1 MAEGSDAGKTTPVA
15 RLVAEVQSKEW
26 YTKSSG
32 GLSLANNKIDKIID
46 DVQDKVNVGMDRLYR
61 TLLQTPKMTV
71 LLMLIM
77 ATWFGYIGSGFQ
89 DQIVDDVEIFLP
101 EGADSTD
108 LLLEVRDEWTVD
120 VSIIYIQTNNAQ
132 LGNGEGNDIT
142 DKNILEEISWIEGD
156 DDNFGNGIYDRGI
169 DWDKDDHGE
178 NDGILWVI
186 SIAQVI
192 KEVNSSDGRFNSALC
207 EHGLESRIGLQ
218 LDCEERNEQVG
229 MRGDYTIPDQQR
241 IDEIISRMNG
251 TLQSLVKD
259 TNDDG
264 VMDTTAII
272 IGMRYDMS
280 MTDQNFDDFDEFHEY
295 VLKVIEPSNRPLDM
309 RNTDMKLT
317 GLTKVLDDVS
327 KEIYF
332 DLLNMMPLSLFFVVL
347 VITALHRSVKIVIIT
362 GLPIC
367 MALAVTF
374 GSSVLL
380 KMTLTPM
387 IVATGPILVGLGVDY
402 SLHMINRIEESR
414 NGILDRINET
424 NYERRMKGLEEEKV
438 PDIWDPVLYR
448 QAILDMTRTTGVA
461 VFLSAVTTIVGFSVL
476 IAPQIVSVIPIRS
489 VGLTLCIGIFSTL
502 VFSILLV
509 PTLGWILRFHKR
521 ANPPI
526 WGAVGKW
533 PVKNFVLILLVTGL
547 VTGYGAYIMD
557 AEMNKPITGSSDAPD
572 NIESLETL
580 ATYSEQFGSGQ
591 TSFFVFD
598 ANQRRLPAEA
608 NGTYA
613 IRDMPVLDETS
624 RIENI
629 ISQTEFTNTTSVIT
643 FLDSIPITLKLT
655 DGVELYDGTLWELLH
670 EECWTSNDVAE
681 CGAWMLMDA
690 TSTDGKGREEIRR
703 DLVDVSIDT
712 LSPEVQSMLMNEA
725 KSKSLVFVTQPY
737 MNLDYAGGLRDD
749 IDKILLTDNLL
760 EDTSTSKLTGGLP
773 VSLDINKGIHDTQS
787 YTTILT
793 LIILTL
799 LLMIVFRNPRIGLL
813 TMIPVA
819 VVIIWQPLLMRS
831 GDVNVNIFTA
841 MIGTIVFGIGV
852 DDAIHVMH
860 RIREE
865 GENAHGISKAI
876 EHTGQTIF
884 ETTITTVAGLGA
896 GIFVSFPGLVNFF
909 MVMMS
914 LIVFALIT
922 SVFLL
927 PSTLTGYHRF
937 THLLMGKKGWGDLD
951 GDPLV
956 DEITVMPAEC
966 IT

>member
-1 MAEGSDAGKTTPVA
+1 MGEGSKGGKSTPLSRIVSDV
-15 RLVAEVQSKEW
+15 RGREW
-26 YTKSSG
+26 YSKASE
-32 GLSLANNKIDKIID
+32 GLSVTNEKIDGVLE
-46 DVQDKVNVGMDRLYR
+46 DVQDKVNIGLDRLYR
-61 TLLQTPKMTV
+61 TLLQTPKMTI

-77 ATWFGYIGSGFQ
+77 ATWFGYVGSSFQ
-89 DQIVDDVEIFLP
+89 EQIVDDVEIFLP

-132 LGNGEGNDIT
+132 LGDGEGNNIT
-142 DKNILEEISWIEGD
+142 DKNILEEISWVEGD
-156 DDNFGNGIYDRGI
+156 DDNIGKGIYQRGI

-178 NDGILWVI
+178 NDGVLWII
-186 SIAQVI
+186 SLPQVI
-192 KEVNSSDGRFNSALC
+192 KEVNSSDGRFNAALC
-207 EHGLESRIGLQ
+207 EHGLESRIGLS
-218 LDCEERNEQVG
+218 LDCEERGETVG
-229 MRGDYTIPDQQR
+229 FKGDYTIPDQQR
-241 IDEIISRMNG
+241 IDEIISQMNSS
-251 TLQSLVKD
+251 LRSLVKD
-259 TNDDG
+259 TNGDG
-264 VMDTTAII
+264 VFDTAAIA

-280 MTDQNFDDFDEFHEY
+280 QTDQKFDDFDEFHEY
-295 VLKVIEPSNRPLDM
+295 VIQLIDTSNRPLDM

-332 DLLNMMPLSLFFVVL
+332 DLLNMMPLSLLFVVF
-347 VITALHRSVKIVIIT
+347 VITALHRSLKIVIIT

-374 GSSVLL
+374 GASVML

-414 NGILDRINET
+414 NGILDRLNED
-424 NYERRMKGLEEEKV
+424 NYLRRKQGLAEEVV
-438 PDIWDPVLYR
+438 PDLWDPDLYR
-448 QAILDMTRTTGVA
+448 QAILEMTKTTGVA

-476 IAPQIVSVIPIRS
+476 IVPQIVSVIPIRS
-489 VGLTLCIGIFSTL
+489 VGLTLCMGIFSTL
-502 VFSILLV
+502 IFSILLV
-509 PTLGWILRFHKR
+509 PTLGWVLKFHKR
-521 ANPPI
+521 DNPPI
-526 WGAVGKW
+526 WGSVGKW
-533 PVKNFVLILLVTGL
+533 PVKNFAIIILVAGI

-557 AEMNKPITGSSDAPD
+557 DEMNKPITGSSDAAD

-598 ANQRRLPAEA
+598 ASQRRLPAEE
-608 NGTYA
+608 NGTDA
-613 IRDMPVLDETS
+613 IRDMPVLDETN
-624 RIENI
+624 RIEGI
-629 ISQTEFTNTTSVIT
+629 ISQTEFTNTTSIIT

-655 DGVELYDGTLWELLH
+655 DGVELYDGSLWDLLH
-670 EECWTSNDVAE
+670 DECWTSSDVVA

-690 TSTDGKGREEIRR
+690 TSTEGDGREEIRR
-703 DLVDVSIDT
+703 DLVDVAIDT

-725 KSKSLVFVTQPY
+725 NTKSLVFVTQPY

-749 IDKILLTDNLL
+749 MDEILLEENLL
-760 EDTSTSKLTGGLP
+760 MDTSTSKLTGGLP

-799 LLMIVFRNPRIGLL
+799 VLMVVFRDLRIGFI

-865 GENAHGISKAI
+865 GESAHGISKAI

-884 ETTITTVAGLGA
+884 ETTITTVAGLAA
-896 GIFVSFPGLVNFF
+896 GFFVSFPGLENFF
-909 MVMMS
+909 VVMMA
-914 LIVFALIT
+914 LIIFALIT

-927 PSTLTGYHRF
+927 PSILTGYHTLVHR
-937 THLLMGKKGWGDLD
+937 LMGKKKWAMLD
-951 GDPLV
+951 GDPIV
-956 DEITVMPAEC
+956 ESQDVMPVELL
-966 IT
+966 